1 MEKSIRIVYKG
12 TQMEYFFNFEKLGY
26 LKGKKPDG
34 CILCLVR
41 DGSVDVESL
50 IVYQSELSMVS
61 LNLYPYNPGHL
72 LLFPKRHVVDI
83 RELSDAERADLD
95 TLTRRCLDILDKTHG
110 PAGYNLGFNMGL
122 VAGASIEHLHMHI
135 VPRYPREIG
144 FAELLAGKRVIVQDP
159 LETKAI
165 LSAAFNEA
173 SHGPENS

>member
-1 MEKSIRIVYKG
+1 
-12 TQMEYFFNFEKLGY
+12 MEYFFNFEKLGY

-41 DGSVDVESL
+41 DGSEDVESL
-50 IVYQSELSMVS
+50 VVHRSELSIVS

-72 LLFPKRHVVDI
+72 LVFPRRHVVDI
-83 RELSDAERADLD
+83 RELSDAERLDLD
-95 TLTRRCLDILDKTHG
+95 AVIRQCLDILDRTHG
-110 PAGYNLGFNMGL
+110 PAGYNLGYNMGL

-159 LETKAI
+159 LETQAI
-165 LSAAFNEA
+165 LSAAFRKLPGGA
-173 SHGPENS
+173 GLS

>member
-1 MEKSIRIVYKG
+1 V
-12 TQMEYFFNFEKLGY
+12 EYFFNFEKLGY
-26 LKGKKPDG
+26 LKGKKPEG

-41 DGSVDVESL
+41 DGSGDVESL
-50 IVYQSELSMVS
+50 VVHQSDLSMVS

-83 RELSDAERADLD
+83 RDLSGAERTDLD
-95 TLTRRCLDILDKTHG
+95 VLTRRCLDILDRTHG
-110 PAGYNLGFNMGL
+110 PAGYNLGYNMGL

-159 LETKAI
+159 LETQAI
-165 LSAAFNEA
+165 LRAAFREPSNA
-173 SHGPENS
+173 PGAL